1 MSELAT
7 TGPDFTADEAAE
19 AWVQY
24 RAQRCT
30 HCGGAHTRACPRV
43 RRLEF
48 HPNGQLAAVEFWPDG
63 KWPTDGLLWPE
74 DLPPEPGA
82 A

>member
-7 TGPDFTADEAAE
+7 TGPEFTADEASE
-19 AWVQY
+19 AWATY
-24 RAQRCT
+24 RKQRCT
-30 HCGGAHTRACPRV
+30 HCGAIHVRACPRV
-43 RRLEF
+43 RRFEF

-63 KWPTDGLLWPE
+63 KWPVDGLLWPE

-82 A
+82 